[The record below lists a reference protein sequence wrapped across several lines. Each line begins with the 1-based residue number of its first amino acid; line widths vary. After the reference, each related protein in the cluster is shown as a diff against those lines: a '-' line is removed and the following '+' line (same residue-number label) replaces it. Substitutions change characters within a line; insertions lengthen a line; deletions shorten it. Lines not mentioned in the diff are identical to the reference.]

1 MQSSI
6 RIENRNDCCFVDI
19 EGVIGTPEAWQF
31 DDPASRVATYD
42 KFRKNL
48 ELLREIESP
57 EVVVNIRST
66 GGDVN
71 DALLIYEALAS
82 LPGRIVTR
90 CYGYTASAAT
100 VIAQAAS
107 PGGREMS
114 AHALYLI
121 HNSICATEGNAGE
134 LAARI
139 DLLRRTDE
147 RLAALYASR
156 AGRPAEEFAALM
168 GENNGQGRWLSAE
181 EALAAGLVD
190 RIVDAASAPHG
201 EEMRPD
207 SAPAARWRRLLGRFG
222 RSRPSVALPDDRNVL
237 HFDDPEPGAQLSALR
252 FEQGQRSVQPT
263 RTLPCED
270 PSSGE
275 RAATPNERAYA
286 ADARRLTR

>member
-1 MQSSI
+1 MQSTL

-19 EGVIGTPEAWQF
+19 EGVIGTPEEWQF
-31 DDPASRVATYD
+31 DDPSSRVATYD

-156 AGRPAEEFAALM
+156 SGRPAEEFAVLM

-190 RIVDAASAPHG
+190 RIVDTAAEQSDASSGPV
-201 EEMRPD
+201 
-207 SAPAARWRRLLGRFG
+207 ARWRRLLGRIASG
-222 RSRPSVALPDDRNVL
+222 RPADGLPDDRNIL

-252 FEQGQRSVQPT
+252 FDEGQRRAQPT
-263 RTLPCED
+263 ATLPCED
-270 PSSGE
+270 PSAGE
-275 RAATPNERAYA
+275 RSRTPNERAYA
-286 ADARRLTR
+286 ADARRMTR

>member
-31 DDPASRVATYD
+31 DDPSSRVATYD

-48 ELLREIESP
+48 ELLRGIESP

-82 LPGRIVTR
+82 LSGRIVTR

-107 PGGREMS
+107 PGCREMS

-121 HNSICATEGNAGE
+121 HNSICATEGNAEE

-147 RLAALYASR
+147 RLAALYAAR
-156 AGRPAEEFAALM
+156 AERSAEEFAALM
-168 GENNGQGRWLSAE
+168 SENNGAGRWLSPE

-190 RIVDAASAPHG
+190 RIVDAAAGPSDSDPRPAPL
-201 EEMRPD
+201 
-207 SAPAARWRRLLGRFG
+207 ARWKRLWGRIG
-222 RSRPSVALPDDRNVL
+222 RKRPADALPDDRNVL
-237 HFDDPEPGAQLSALR
+237 HFDGAGADAPPSLLQLD
-252 FEQGQRSVQPT
+252 EGQRRAQPT

-275 RAATPNERAYA
+275 RLRTSNERAYA
-286 ADARRLTR
+286 ADARRLVR

>member
-31 DDPASRVATYD
+31 DEPASRVATYD

-82 LPGRIVTR
+82 LSGRIVTR

-107 PGGREMS
+107 PGGREIS

-156 AGRPAEEFAALM
+156 SGRPAEEFAALM

-181 EALAAGLVD
+181 EALATGLVD
-190 RIVDAASAPHG
+190 RIVDAAAPH
-201 EEMRPD
+201 EESPRPAT
-207 SAPAARWRRLLGRFG
+207 APAARWRRLLGRFG
-222 RSRPSVALPDDRNVL
+222 RNRPAEGLPEDRNIL

-252 FEQGQRSVQPT
+252 FDEGQRRVQPT
-263 RTLPCED
+263 ATLPCED
-270 PSSGE
+270 PSVGD
-275 RAATPNERAYA
+275 RLRTPNELAYA
-286 ADARRLTR
+286 ADARRMTR